1 MFTKIGIDT
10 INTLTIAEL
19 DILRFIDNNKKEI
32 LSMNIQDLSK
42 TVFFSTTS
50 IIRLCKKI
58 GFSGF
63 SELKFYIKEEINKH
77 EENKKEETFENI
89 LNNKVECIIETSK
102 L

>member
-42 TVFFSTTS
+42 TVFFQQLVS
-50 IIRLCKKI
+50 
-58 GFSGF
+58 
-63 SELKFYIKEEINKH
+63 
-77 EENKKEETFENI
+77 
-89 LNNKVECIIETSK
+89 
-102 L
+102 